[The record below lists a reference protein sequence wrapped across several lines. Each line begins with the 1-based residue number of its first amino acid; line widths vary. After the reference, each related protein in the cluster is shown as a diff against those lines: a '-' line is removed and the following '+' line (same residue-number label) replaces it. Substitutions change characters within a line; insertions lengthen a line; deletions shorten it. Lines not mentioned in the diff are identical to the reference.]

1 MSPGGMLFMLI
12 AFSIVLLTVSLE
24 AGSLYVYKTGAL
36 SGFLSPWMGKAQLLL
51 TGMVI
56 IILNVIAFYIPMKL
70 GVKRLEEDFR
80 T

>member
-24 AGSLYVYKTGAL
+24 AFSFYLYKTGAL
-36 SGFLSPWMGKAQLLL
+36 SDFLSPWMAKAQFLL

-56 IILNVIAFYIPMKL
+56 IMLNFLTFYIPMKL
-70 GVKRLEEDFR
+70 GAKRLEEDFR